1 MRVYGIN
8 IIIDNIIIYDRYCMG
23 SSDRS
28 ILLTPLAL
36 KAFGAAT
43 LHASH
48 SRLLWHILNT
58 VPVSGAVLSN
68 ADLARLFKTSTSNIS
83 FVLKDLCM
91 QGFIQRGLKVGRSYQ
106 YKPNPAFIRIL
117 S

>member
-1 MRVYGIN
+1 
-8 IIIDNIIIYDRYCMG
+8 MG

-48 SRLLWHILNT
+48 SRLLWHVLNT

-83 FVLKDLCM
+83 FVLKELCL